1 MKLINLS
8 KKYNIG
14 KPNEIEVLKNVNKE
28 FDKGKLYAIMG
39 KSGAGKSTL
48 ISILGLLDSPTT
60 GIYIFEGKNVSKLK
74 EKEKA
79 KIRNKKI
86 GFVFQSYFLDNKLTA
101 FENAILPCI
110 INKKEIKEK
119 KEYAKDLF
127 ERFHLANRMNHY
139 PSELSGGEMQ
149 RVAIIRALINNPDYV
164 IADEPTGNLDSKTEI
179 EIFKL
184 LKEISKEKCVIV
196 VTHNEQIKE
205 YCDVL
210 YHIKDGVIYE

>member
-196 VTHNEQIKE
+196 VTHDKQIKE